1 MARQADIDKR
11 LSGMGNDSSMPESC
25 MRCPYLLLMQQ
36 FGDILRH
43 IDPATDNPPAVPA
56 TIPPRAVPAI
66 VPTTPAVPDVVPAQP
81 AEERLV
87 DLPDVFVESL
97 YTDIPRYNRLMRLL
111 RGDILDL
118 INDSQQES
126 LRWYHVRRVLEDRGL
141 VYLNMKKKKIG
152 DALSKIL
159 EGLKTGDNLRKQAT
173 DYALEKLKESFHEWP
188 ENSFDRYL
196 CNQVEALFI
205 KEGIVG
211 PYQPSQKRQVFRKI

>member
-43 IDPATDNPPAVPA
+43 IVPATDNPPAVPA

-66 VPTTPAVPDVVPAQP
+66 VPATPAVPDVVPAQP

-111 RGDILDL
+111 RGDILEM
-118 INDSQQES
+118 IKNHKHGTV
-126 LRWYHVRRVLEDRGL
+126 RWFHVHRVLEDRGL
-141 VYLNMKKKKIG
+141 IYKGLSMTKFG
-152 DALSKIL
+152 EALRKIL
-159 EGLKTGDNLRKQAT
+159 KGVPKADTLRKLAT
-173 DYALEKLKESFHEWP
+173 TYLTGELRSKRYYEWP
-188 ENSFDRYL
+188 ENDLNRYL
-196 CNQVEALFI
+196 CKQVEGLL
-205 KEGIVG
+205 KEGCILNLTV
-211 PYQPSQKRQVFRKI
+211 